1 MGGYVGFS
9 HVRGPQGRSSRKGVP
24 SVTIKLINMS
34 VARSGAALPR
44 VASSRGNLSSA
55 GWQSILPQNSDPV
68 AGTQVAFATPRRA
81 VVMPQPHAVT
91 AAWLP
96 VDIRKQYAH
105 KTRVNVGGD
114 GASGPH
120 PEREPA

>member
-1 MGGYVGFS
+1 MSGYVGFR
-9 HVRGPQGRSSRKGVP
+9 HVRGPQGRSCRKGVP
-24 SVTIKLINMS
+24 SVTIKMMNAS

-44 VASSRGNLSSA
+44 VAGPCANLSSV
-55 GWQSILPQNSDPV
+55 GLQSILPQNSDPV

-96 VDIRKQYAH
+96 IDIRKQYAN